1 MRNIRLKPFTFSILS
16 FHFHESGLCLFSL
29 KTISF
34 SVTKRVIKR
43 CKLIKRK
50 ETLLSDGAR
59 LDRKLDKWLI
69 NKGEGRIIII
79 EGSLIDRDV

>member
-16 FHFHESGLCLFSL
+16 FHSHESGLCLFSL

-34 SVTKRVIKR
+34 SVIKRVIKR
-43 CKLIKRK
+43 CKLIKRNRK
-50 ETLLSDGAR
+50 LLRDGAR
-59 LDRKLDKWLI
+59 LGRKLDKWLI
-69 NKGEGRIIII
+69 NKGGRIIII